1 MFSWGVKWKRWLK
14 IALKTLKRQ
23 ILCKR
28 GFFSKIIMG
37 SYQIRILKSAKLGR
51 R

>member
-1 MFSWGVKWKRWLK
+1 MGSKMETLAKNS
-14 IALKTLKRQ
+14 LKTLKRQ